1 MDKVY
6 EDAKDVHVSGI
17 HIYVKTSDTYA
28 YADNNYKTK
37 IDAVDLKDLFLK
49 GVYINDGGTIY
60 KPVMFKM
67 NSGSGE
73 LTYLKAGTSNAVTFA
88 TIYSKEYTA
97 A

>member
-17 HIYVKTSDTYA
+17 HVYVKTSDVYA
-28 YADNNYKTK
+28 YADSDYKTK
-37 IDAVDLKDLFLK
+37 IDAADLKDLFLK

-67 NSGSGE
+67 NSGAGE
-73 LTYLKAGTSNAVTFA
+73 LTYVKAGSSNAVTFA
-88 TIYSKEYTA
+88 TIYSTEHNKA
-97 A
+97 